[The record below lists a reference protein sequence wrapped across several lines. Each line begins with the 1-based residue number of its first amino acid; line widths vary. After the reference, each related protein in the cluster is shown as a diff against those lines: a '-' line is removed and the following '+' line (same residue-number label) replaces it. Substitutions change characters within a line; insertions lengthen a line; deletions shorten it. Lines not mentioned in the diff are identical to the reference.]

1 KDPLLQVSPRA
12 EALVYAAARAQLVSE
27 LVEPLLEAGNY
38 VLLDR
43 YIDSSLA
50 YQGAGRALGVEAV
63 AEINRFAT
71 GGLTADRTIYLRLD
85 AATRA
90 ARRGERGEAADR
102 LEQAGD
108 EFFETAGAAYDELAA
123 ADPQR
128 VRTIDAAAAPDAVLA
143 AAIDAIADLLP

>member
-1 KDPLLQVSPRA
+1 M
-12 EALVYAAARAQLVSE
+12 
-27 LVEPLLEAGNY
+27 
-38 VLLDR
+38 LLDR